1 MTFLVLMSAFSAI
14 DDLPTFMRDV
24 NLLSNGTR
32 LQPIVDPRGT
42 DTKEIAF
49 GFCDM

>member
-1 MTFLVLMSAFSAI
+1 MSAFSAI
-14 DDLPTFMRDV
+14 GDLPTFTRDA

-42 DTKEIAF
+42 DAKEIAF
-49 GFCDM
+49 GFCDI